1 MTCRGGANATWNEDA
16 GDLLAHSVPSHLFTV
31 IITRAPIHSS
41 HDDSD
46 MPRPKVLDSQRVRAV
61 EACTQCRETKKK
73 CSGMPPCTQCQRR
86 GLARQCYITSLPRGF
101 RSSNNHNPAAM
112 RLPRTPSSRVSA
124 VPAPMIMDGLPSS
137 TDATGA
143 QLDQDAT
150 AARNEPFRLLSPS
163 ESREENDDT
172 AVRQATAG
180 SSEANDSSLAAPGP
194 RMLLSSHGERGLHQP
209 VPPSNSPWHCI

>member
-1 MTCRGGANATWNEDA
+1 
-16 GDLLAHSVPSHLFTV
+16 
-31 IITRAPIHSS
+31 
-41 HDDSD
+41 

-86 GLARQCYITSLPRGF
+86 GLARQCFITSLPRGF
-101 RSSNNHNPAAM
+101 RSANNQSAM

-124 VPAPMIMDGLPSS
+124 VPAPMIMDGLPGSS
-137 TDATGA
+137 DVGGA
-143 QLDQDAT
+143 ELDQDGA

-172 AVRQATAG
+172 TMRQATAG

-194 RMLLSSHGERGLHQP
+194 RMLLSSHGERGLYRP
-209 VPPSNSPWHCI
+209 VFPTAIPGPVADVVFL